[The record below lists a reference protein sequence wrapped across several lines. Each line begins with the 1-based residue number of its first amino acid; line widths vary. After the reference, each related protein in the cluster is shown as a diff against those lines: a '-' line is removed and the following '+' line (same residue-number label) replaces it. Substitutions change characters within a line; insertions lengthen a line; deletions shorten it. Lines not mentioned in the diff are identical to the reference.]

1 MKGNTDMDKKE
12 KKHYSRQMKGG
23 MYSVIICLIVLAVAF
38 VANMLVNSL
47 PNDVTEY
54 DTTNRGLF
62 TLSEQTEEIAKSLN
76 EPITIY
82 QVCQTGNEDNLIT
95 KMLERYDDLSDNIH
109 VEMLDPQMN
118 PALIEKY
125 TAESLADN
133 SIIVESEKRYTVI
146 SNSDIY
152 TYMYDDYYDQSIE
165 AFEGEGVVTSA
176 IDFVTKD
183 NEKLP
188 VVYLLT
194 GHNEPE
200 LSDAVKSAVERDNM
214 ILKELNLAA
223 DGSVPKDAA
232 CIIVHSPAADFS
244 ANEAEAVLGYL
255 NDGGRMVFTVDYK
268 DDVSMPNVDKIVESY
283 GVEFIDGIVVEGDS
297 GMMMPDYNH
306 YLIPKLEEHTITN
319 PLRKAKS
326 SVLMPICEG
335 IRIKETVRGTVTAEP
350 LLTTSD
356 VSFAKKDGTNMKTF
370 DKEKGDIDG
379 PFSVAMAVQETFEGE
394 ETRIVFFGTSGFLI
408 DEVDQYV
415 SGGNKD
421 IFLNALGWAAEQ
433 ENGVTIRAKEI
444 NVDYLTMSAA
454 SANTISII
462 MMVILP
468 VIILAAGIVVAIW
481 IRRRS

>member
-1 MKGNTDMDKKE
+1 MKGNTDMDKK
-12 KKHYSRQMKGG
+12 KNYSRQMKGG

-38 VANMLVNSL
+38 VANMLVSSL
-47 PNDVTEY
+47 PNDVIEY

-62 TLSEQTEEIAKSLN
+62 TLSEQTEEIVKSVD
-76 EPITIY
+76 ETITIY
-82 QVCQTGNEDNLIT
+82 QVCQTGNEDNLVT
-95 KMLERYDDLSDNIH
+95 KMLKRYDDLSDSIR

-146 SNSDIY
+146 PNSDIY

-165 AFEGEGVVTSA
+165 AFGGEGAVTSA
-176 IDFVTKD
+176 IGFVTKD
-183 NEKLP
+183 DENLP

-223 DGSVPKDAA
+223 DGAIPKDAA
-232 CIIVHSPAADFS
+232 CIIIHSPATDFS
-244 ANEAEAVLGYL
+244 ADEAEAVLGYL
-255 NDGGRMVFTVDYK
+255 NNGGRMVFTVDYR
-268 DDVSMPNVDKIVESY
+268 DDVAMPNVDKIVESY
-283 GVEFIDGIVVEGDS
+283 GVEFIDGIVVESDS

-306 YLIPKLEEHTITN
+306 YLIPELEEHAITN

-335 IRIKETVRGTVTAEP
+335 IREREMVRGTVTAEP

-356 VSFAKKDGTNMKTF
+356 GSFSKQDGTNMKTF
-370 DKEKGDIDG
+370 EKEEGDTDG
-379 PFSVAMAVQETFEGE
+379 PFSVAMAVQEVFAGE
-394 ETRIVFFGTSGFLI
+394 ETRIVFFGTSGFLV

-433 ENGVTIRAKEI
+433 ESGITIRAKEI

-462 MMVILP
+462 MMVVLP